1 MDRPPRAPAHMTRT
15 LPSDPPAARRVRVA
29 HLGPDP
35 RDGGGMPAVVAGLM
49 ASPLADLHDL
59 TVIATHQRGSMSHR
73 LIVFAK
79 ALVALTAFCLRGG
92 DRVVHLHTTV
102 RGSMYRKAICTMLA
116 KALRAPVVL
125 QVHVGEPE
133 LEYFRGRVD
142 KMSLAAFRWA
152 FSHADRVLSVGTAS
166 AREVEEHYSARDVEV
181 LPNAAP
187 PPVDGPLSG
196 PALPGRARL
205 LYIGG
210 FHDPVKGG
218 EVLLDALPA
227 ILERHPGVR
236 VTIAG
241 PGEPP
246 GRMGDVNGSAEW
258 LGWLDADAKAKALR
272 EADVFLMPSTSEG
285 LPVALLEAMAYGKP
299 IVATRVGG
307 IPDVLADGREGL
319 LVPPGDVAALADAVG
334 TLVAD
339 PQRAL
344 ELGRAA
350 KQRVA
355 ELGPDTIAKRL
366 DLVYQEV
373 IRGG

>member
-1 MDRPPRAPAHMTRT
+1 
-15 LPSDPPAARRVRVA
+15 
-29 HLGPDP
+29 
-35 RDGGGMPAVVAGLM
+35 MPAVVAGLVQ
-49 ASPLADLHDL
+49 SPLAQLHDL
-59 TVIATHQRGSMSHR
+59 QVIPTHQRGSVAHR
-73 LIVFAK
+73 VLVFAK
-79 ALVALTAFCLRGG
+79 ALRSLAGFCLRGG

-102 RGSMYRKAICTMLA
+102 RGSMYRKTICAMLA
-116 KALRAPVVL
+116 KALRAPLVL

-133 LEYFRGRVD
+133 LELFRQRVD
-142 KMSLAAFRWA
+142 PISLAAFRWA
-152 FSHADRVLSVGTAS
+152 FGHADKVLSVGAAS
-166 AREVEEHYSARDVEV
+166 AREVEEHYAARAVEV

-187 PPVDGPLSG
+187 APVDGPV
-196 PALPGRARL
+196 PAPAPAGEAKL

-227 ILERHPGVR
+227 ILAAHPGVR

-246 GRMGDVNGSAEW
+246 ERLRAVNGSASW
-258 LGWLDADAKAKALR
+258 LGWLDAEAKATALR
-272 EADVFLMPSTSEG
+272 EADIFLLPSTSEG

-307 IPDVLADGREGL
+307 IPDVLADGTEGL
-319 LVPPGDVAALADAVG
+319 LVPPGDVEALSSAVT

-339 PQRAL
+339 PDRAWS
-344 ELGRAA
+344 LGRAA
-350 KQRVA
+350 KERVV
-355 ELGPDTIAKRL
+355 EFGPPTIAKRL

-373 IRGG
+373 IARA